1 MTGCPDDAVLQA
13 FLAGV
18 QPPGEAAGVEAHVG
32 GCERC
37 QRLLDV
43 LADVTSLGAVLV
55 QAAARPRTE
64 SSSLMLAME
73 RLQLEATSLLD
84 TPTGGRADRTVT
96 ALLDGLAP
104 TSREGFLG
112 RLGGIDVRR
121 VIGRGGMGVVFE
133 GLDPALNRPVAVK
146 VLSPH
151 LLADDAAK
159 ERFLREAQAVAAL
172 THENV
177 VAIHA
182 IDRTADG
189 MPYLVLQLVA
199 GESLADRLGREKT
212 LPPDEVA
219 RIGAAVA
226 RGLAAAHAV
235 GLVHRDIK
243 PANVLL
249 EAETGRV
256 RLTDFGLA
264 KVAGGETIT
273 GVGTVAGTPAFMSP
287 EQAADGEV
295 DARSDLFALGS
306 LLYAAASGRL
316 PFSGDSPFV
325 VLDRIRTAAPKPL
338 AELNPA
344 LPAWLCS
351 VVHQMLEKDPA
362 RRIPTAAVVADLLDR
377 QAAAPPTRSRRRWV
391 VGGLAAVLALAA
403 AVTAFVFLRPS
414 PPALAPALRETE
426 ISIAGRAERWAKLA
440 DAVAAAADGDTVVV
454 HGDGPHTSS
463 RIDIRGKKLTVRAAD
478 GSRPLF
484 TPDGTTRSAQWLT
497 SDTELTL
504 DGLTAEWP
512 GKAGDAEPAPPS
524 ADDGVVVG
532 NGPLNVRRCRI
543 VSGPRMACVVGT
555 GPTVIDGCQLVCDRN
570 GGGCVVWKA
579 TATLTVERTT
589 LEGRNGVVI
598 GGVAKAAAVGLSD
611 TAFHTDTAV
620 MVLVTKQATA
630 ALPLA
635 ARRCLF
641 DANNVVTLYH
651 MPAYPVGGR
660 PTADEL
666 RVYLKKHVA
675 WTDGENVYRRKT
687 SYVTA
692 WARQRPQAAGDIR
705 TTADWLGFWQ
715 QADARSIEGDLRFA
729 PRPDGAKTGPPTLD
743 GIDQPSG
750 VVPAWATG
758 RE

>member
-32 GCERC
+32 GCGRC
-37 QRLLDV
+37 QRRLDR

-55 QAAARPRTE
+55 QAAARPRAET
-64 SSSLMLAME
+64 SSLMLAME

-151 LLADDAAK
+151 LLADDAAT
-159 ERFLREAQAVAAL
+159 ERFLREARAVAAL

-182 IDRTADG
+182 IDRTAGG

-199 GESLADRLGREKT
+199 GESLADRLGREQK
-212 LPPDEVA
+212 LPADEVA
-219 RIGAAVA
+219 RVGAEVA

-249 EAETGRV
+249 ERDTGRV
-256 RLTDFGLA
+256 LLTDFGLA
-264 KVAGGETIT
+264 KVAGGESIT
-273 GVGTVAGTPAFMSP
+273 GVGTLAGTPAFMSP
-287 EQAADGEV
+287 EQAAGGEV
-295 DARSDLFALGS
+295 DARSDLFSLGS
-306 LLYAAASGRL
+306 LLYAAAAGRL

-338 AELNPA
+338 AALDPA

-351 VVHQMLEKDPA
+351 VVHRLLEKDPA
-362 RRIPTAAVVADLLDR
+362 RRIQTAGEVADLLER
-377 QAAAPPTRSRRRWV
+377 QAAPPNRSRRRWV
-391 VGGLAAVLALAA
+391 VVGLTAAVALAA
-403 AVTAFVFLRPS
+403 AGMVFVILRPPS
-414 PPALAPALRETE
+414 PAALMPALRETE

-463 RIDIRGKKLTVRAAD
+463 RIDIHGKKLTVRAAD
-478 GSRPLF
+478 GARPVF

-497 SDTELTL
+497 SDAELTL
-504 DGLTAEWP
+504 DGLVVDWP

-524 ADDGVVVG
+524 VEDGVIVG
-532 NGPLNVRRCRI
+532 SGPLAVRRCRI
-543 VSGPRMACVVGT
+543 ASGPRMSCVVGT
-555 GPTVIDGCQLVCDRN
+555 GSTVIDGCHLISDRN
-570 GGGCVVWKA
+570 SGACVLWKA
-579 TATLTVERTT
+579 TAPLTVERTS
-589 LEGRNGVVI
+589 LEGRNGVVLA
-598 GGVAKAAAVGLSD
+598 GGPKAVPVEL
-611 TAFHTDTAV
+611 TACTFQTDTAV
-620 MVLVTKQATA
+620 MALATSKAA

-641 DANNVVTLYH
+641 DANNVVTLYY

-660 PTADEL
+660 PTAGEL
-666 RVYLKKHVA
+666 RAALKRLVA
-675 WTDGENVYRRKT
+675 WTDGENVYRRGA

-692 WARQRPQAAGDIR
+692 WARLRPQAAGDIR
-705 TTADWLGFWQ
+705 ATVDWLNFWQ
-715 QADARSIEGDLRFA
+715 QADAGSVEGDLRFA
-729 PRPDGAKTGPPTLD
+729 PRPDGPKAGPPTLD
-743 GIDQPSG
+743 GIDHPSG
-750 VVPAWATG
+750 PVPAWAAG